1 VNIMGRDYLSKLIA
15 ILGKINLEDDTRR
28 LLGSLCCVNDLL
40 KRIDAKSVHPLTD
53 YRKIIDIVGG
63 IPVPYTENCLFQVD
77 ATRKSTVAT
86 LGEPVIA
93 ELQSVLSFFSKMGE
107 VKYSSSLDKFKS
119 AFYERYEEREV
130 PLAMALDSELGIGY
144 PAGHGIGDISPI
156 VDNLILPVQ
165 KQRTVK
171 TTANV
176 PTLMLQRLLKAVEDG
191 VDEIVFDPEEF
202 KSIPENWNGFPE
214 TLYAMFQVMKGENGN
229 PLLYIKS
236 IGGGSAANLL
246 SRFAHLDP
254 QMEEL
259 VRSISE
265 KESEIVTDGI
275 LAEIV
280 HLPSSR
286 VGNILSRPHIRE
298 HEIVYLTSSD
308 LPETNKIYIDDL
320 MLSCRGGRLVLRS
333 KKMNK
338 KIFPRLTSAHNY
350 YNDTLP
356 VYRFL
361 CDMQHQGKRTSFGL
375 GWGELADLLD
385 YKPRIRYGNS
395 ILSLASWRVRQDE
408 VSAFSR
414 LADADLVNGVTA
426 WRMKRNI
433 PLTALLAEGDNELF
447 IDFRSICSIRAFLSA
462 VKRRPV
468 FQLLEFIFAQ
478 DELVVKG
485 TDGEYLNECIVAFY
499 KDQK

>member
-1 VNIMGRDYLSKLIA
+1 MLFRSRVHTISSVERSKYLDVILKKALSGVMIKDIKRYLEEQEIEEQEAQLFINSLIQSQLLVSELDVNIMGRDYLSKLIA

-176 PTLMLQRLLKAVEDG
+176 PTLMLQRLLKAVEDRS
-191 VDEIVFDPEEF
+191 EEHT
-202 KSIPENWNGFPE
+202 S
-214 TLYAMFQVMKGENGN
+214 
-229 PLLYIKS
+229 
-236 IGGGSAANLL
+236 
-246 SRFAHLDP
+246 
-254 QMEEL
+254 EL
-259 VRSISE
+259 QSQR
-265 KESEIVTDGI
+265 
-275 LAEIV
+275 
-280 HLPSSR
+280 
-286 VGNILSRPHIRE
+286 
-298 HEIVYLTSSD
+298 
-308 LPETNKIYIDDL
+308 
-320 MLSCRGGRLVLRS
+320 
-333 KKMNK
+333 
-338 KIFPRLTSAHNY
+338 
-350 YNDTLP
+350 
-356 VYRFL
+356 
-361 CDMQHQGKRTSFGL
+361 
-375 GWGELADLLD
+375 
-385 YKPRIRYGNS
+385 
-395 ILSLASWRVRQDE
+395 
-408 VSAFSR
+408 
-414 LADADLVNGVTA
+414 
-426 WRMKRNI
+426 
-433 PLTALLAEGDNELF
+433 
-447 IDFRSICSIRAFLSA
+447 
-462 VKRRPV
+462 
-468 FQLLEFIFAQ
+468 
-478 DELVVKG
+478 
-485 TDGEYLNECIVAFY
+485 
-499 KDQK
+499 